1 MVMAGK
7 LCVPTIMFIAFAVI
21 AAFTVEVG
29 TASSATELPV
39 RIVKVTFERTA
50 REEFVKQV
58 RKFADTHAFAIRVS
72 QSSPDPDDTLVQ
84 MWRQDAKMLVVRVRD
99 TSAQQLRY
107 DVGIYANGDRSLP
120 MTAVDQLVEGLRLT
134 VQPIPLAT
142 FTTTK

>member
-1 MVMAGK
+1 
-7 LCVPTIMFIAFAVI
+7 
-21 AAFTVEVG
+21 
-29 TASSATELPV
+29 
-39 RIVKVTFERTA
+39 
-50 REEFVKQV
+50 
-58 RKFADTHAFAIRVS
+58 
-72 QSSPDPDDTLVQ
+72 